1 MGCPT
6 VKEILEEEEGAVLK
20 ERVDSCAPE
29 RGGLCSVIGTVA
41 VFCFQKGI
49 LLRSGIILTVKMKTA
64 AATSFSSFLP
74 VSFTV
79 SKYQAHTHTHTHTH
93 ITQKHST
100 EHKLPTLWNF
110 SKYFHPK
117 TSSE

>member
-79 SKYQAHTHTHTHTH
+79 SKYQAHTHAHTHTHTH
-93 ITQKHST
+93 THHT
-100 EHKLPTLWNF
+100 ETL
-110 SKYFHPK
+110 H
-117 TSSE
+117 

>member
-74 VSFTV
+74 VRAKSLSHVGLFVTPWTV
-79 SKYQAHTHTHTHTH
+79 ARQAPLSKAR
-93 ITQKHST
+93 IL
-100 EHKLPTLWNF
+100 ECVALP
-110 SKYFHPK
+110 
-117 TSSE
+117 SSRGSS